1 MNWWLSLRCIVSWL
15 HFCRA
20 NFYIP
25 SRFAALLTMPSAA
38 SDMDAA
44 AIRQEILD
52 NNLRAKAIIMDIT
65 NYRGTLRELET
76 LNEAGREKLAALR
89 RCINRLYEMARF
101 ETDTVTKDEVDK
113 HREQF
118 ARTLQAFR
126 KANINT
132 MIEIEKAN
140 KEELFALCPEA
151 SDIRQRKSV
160 LASKSNRTSSLL
172 LQQESVTDRML
183 SISKQLHDTTQK
195 SAATLDM
202 LVTTSATVEGTRDEL
217 LKTAGKI
224 QQSRKLLQKYSRRDC
239 TDKILAMF
247 GLTLF
252 LVSVVYVLSRRLF

>member
-1 MNWWLSLRCIVSWL
+1 MPVSS
-15 HFCRA
+15 
-20 NFYIP
+20 Y
-25 SRFAALLTMPSAA
+25 
-38 SDMDAA
+38 MDAA

-52 NNLRAKAIIMDIT
+52 NNLRVKAIIMDIS

-76 LNEAGREKLAALR
+76 LNEAGRDKLAALR
-89 RCINRLYEMARF
+89 KCVDRLDVLARYEAG
-101 ETDTVTKDEVDK
+101 TVPMDEVDK
-113 HREQF
+113 HREQY

-132 MIEIEKAN
+132 MLEIDKAN
-140 KEELFALCPEA
+140 KEELFALCPDA
-151 SDIRQRKSV
+151 SEVRQRKGTS
-160 LASKSNRTSSLL
+160 AGSKPNRSSTLL
-172 LQQESVTDRML
+172 QQQESVTDRML

-202 LVTTSATVEGTRDEL
+202 LVTTSATVEGSNDEL
-217 LKTAGKI
+217 LNTAGKT
-224 QQSRKLLQKYSRRDC
+224 QQSSKLLQKYSRRDC